1 MSEGGVRRGSYVAL
15 FALFA
20 LAVVEFASIESR
32 RMGDGFYYYA
42 WLQSVWKDGD
52 VDFENEYRQYGLGEE
67 PSVAVPLDTGY
78 RRNNFS
84 IGPAV
89 LWSPFFLA
97 GDLYGRAVGS
107 EDLSGFGPVHQRFV
121 AFGTLVYGFAAVLLV
136 HALLLRYLPP
146 ASALAGALLMWLAT
160 PLHWYMLYQP
170 MMSHALATFT
180 AALFLWLWDRS
191 RTAPGARWT
200 AALGVALGLAVLVRW
215 QNAVLVLL
223 PGLDALRR
231 LRRDGPA
238 ATVAAEWRSWL
249 VLGGATLFTVLPQ
262 MLAWKTIFG
271 VFVLT
276 TPPQGADYVR
286 FTRPFVLET
295 LFSTRHGLLSWTP
308 VAWLGLLGFV
318 PLARRK
324 EEPRLPVLPLVAVLA
339 IMTYVNM
346 SVGDWW
352 GGGAFGARRFDAA
365 LPLLAIGIGASF
377 EAVTRAIARHPRLVA
392 GALASLFVGWNL
404 LLTDQYR
411 RYEIPPDDTVAYPD
425 VVASGARIVSERVGS
440 PWSWPANWIFAWR
453 HGVSPAKYDRLVGRY
468 LFYRNNAVG
477 GRIDL
482 GEDDGSFLA
491 EGWRRPERRG
501 GAWVRQI
508 RQPTARLLLPLESPR
523 DLRLSIRAASRPAE
537 LPYRVHVNGREV
549 ARFLAR
555 PEFESSDV
563 LVRSEHWR
571 RNVNEV
577 ELRLERDSDD
587 AYLLVDVVELT
598 PAAAR

>member
-1 MSEGGVRRGSYVAL
+1 MSEGGVRRGSWVALVAL
-15 FALFA
+15 FVLAL
-20 LAVVEFASIESR
+20 VEFSSIESR
-32 RMGDGFYYYA
+32 RMGDGFFYYA

-52 VDFENEYRQYGLGEE
+52 VDFGNEYRQYGLAEE

-97 GDLYGRAVGS
+97 GDLYARATGS
-107 EDLSGFGPVHQRFV
+107 EDLTGFGPVHQRFV

-136 HALLLRYLPP
+136 HALLLRYLP
-146 ASALAGALLMWLAT
+146 AGSALAGALLMWLAT

-180 AALFLWLWDRS
+180 AALFLWLWDRNRS
-191 RTAPGARWT
+191 TPSSAWT

-223 PGLDALRR
+223 PGFDALRR
-231 LRRDGPA
+231 LRADGLA
-238 ATVAAEWRSWL
+238 AGTAAQWRSWL

-295 LFSTRHGLLSWTP
+295 LFSSRHGLLSWTP
-308 VAWLGLLGFV
+308 VAWLGLLGFL

-324 EEPRLPVLPLVAVLA
+324 QEPRLPVLPLVAVLA

-365 LPLLAIGIGASF
+365 LPILAIGVAASF
-377 EAVTRAIARHPRLVA
+377 EALTRALARHPGLA
-392 GALASLFVGWNL
+392 TGALASLLVLWNL
-404 LLTDQYR
+404 LLTEQYR

-425 VVASGARIVSERVGS
+425 VVAGGARIVSERVGS

-491 EGWRRPERRG
+491 EGWRRPERRDG
-501 GAWVRQI
+501 SWVRQI

-523 DLRLSIRAASRPAE
+523 DLRLSVRAASRPSG
-537 LPYRVHVNGREV
+537 LPFAVRVNGHEV
-549 ARFLAR
+549 ARFLAQ
-555 PEFESSDV
+555 PEFETSDV
-563 LVRSEHWR
+563 LVRAEHWR
-571 RNVNEV
+571 RNVNSV

-587 AYLLVDVVELT
+587 AYLLVDVIELT